1 MNINIAW
8 LFGIGWIGAGKNH
21 QSVISGMALN
31 NIISQT
37 AIKVVKRSVT
47 FATWCDYGKIF

>member
-8 LFGIGWIGAGKNH
+8 LFEIGWIGAGKNH

-47 FATWCDYGKIF
+47 FAT